1 MIGPVLILTTFVA
14 VNEQQREESKRT
26 KRLANPVAIPGLV
39 DGLGFERGDWRGLE
53 S

>member
-1 MIGPVLILTTFVA
+1 MNNKGKT
-14 VNEQQREESKRT
+14 EESKRT
-26 KRLANPVAIPGLV
+26 KRLANPVEIPGLV